1 MDINRIVQKEKCHL
15 LGIIPGDDILKKAEK
30 ENETMETR
38 NVPNRVA
45 L

>member
-1 MDINRIVQKEKCHL
+1 MDINCIVQKEKCHL

-30 ENETMETR
+30 ENETMETHNAR
-38 NVPNRVA
+38 YRVA